1 MKNKKDLLA
10 SKILNIRYFEES
22 LDKLF
27 EIENI
32 WDIP

>member
-1 MKNKKDLLA
+1 MKNEKDLLA

-27 EIENI
+27 ENRKIFGT
-32 WDIP
+32 